1 MSEVT
6 AYMNGEFIPN
16 EQAKIDPLDRGFYLG
31 DAVFDIA
38 RTYDGRPFKL
48 REHTERLYR
57 SLKYVRIDPGIDI
70 EEMIAI
76 SEELVSRNESAR
88 VEEFGDWYVWQGVT
102 HGIAATRVD
111 RGPATVLII
120 TKPVPWLAWGVH
132 YRDGAHAVI
141 TRTRAYPSQSLDAKI
156 KHYSRM
162 NFNLAELEAK
172 DVDPVALPVLL
183 DASGNVAEGTG
194 YNVAIVKDGV
204 IKTPG
209 DDSILQGVSR
219 ATMFEV
225 ASDLGIPVEEET
237 LQPYDVYTADEVFFN
252 STGPFVVPVTKVDR
266 REIGDGRPGP
276 VIAQLLAAFSER
288 VGLDLVDQMERRA
301 GMR

>member
-1 MSEVT
+1 MTQVT

-16 EQAKIDPLDRGFYLG
+16 EQAKIDPLDRGYYLG

-38 RTYDGRPFKL
+38 RTYEGRPFKL

-57 SLKYVRIDPGIDI
+57 SLKYVRIDPGIDV
-70 EEMIAI
+70 EEMIAV
-76 SEELVSRNESAR
+76 SEELVRRNEQARLESA
-88 VEEFGDWYVWQGVT
+88 GDWYVWQGVT
-102 HGIAATRVD
+102 RGIAATRVD
-111 RGPATVLII
+111 KGPATVLII

-141 TRTRAYPSQSLDAKI
+141 TRTRAYPGESLEPKI

-162 NFNLAELEAK
+162 NFNLAELEAQ
-172 DVDPVALPVLL
+172 DVDPNALPVLL
-183 DASGNVAEGTG
+183 DTSGNVAEGVG

-225 ASDLGIPVEEET
+225 ASDLGIEVREEV

-252 STGPFVVPVTKVDR
+252 STGPFVVPVTKVDKR
-266 REIGDGRPGP
+266 PIGDCRPGP
-276 VIAQLLAAFSER
+276 VVAQLLAAFSER
-288 VGLDLVDQMERRA
+288 VGIDLVDQMERRA